1 MADAQHSIAK
11 KGMKKRS
18 AKSGTTGSGTPRAT
32 GTNGSAPV
40 PEVDWKGVARTLLIS
55 RELDRIEEEEL
66 VPAGLITYQFS
77 SRGHDLAQ
85 ILLGE
90 QITHRHDAATLYY
103 RSRPFVLTQG
113 LTPAE
118 ALRSTMGRSGGIS
131 EGRDIGVVHNLPR
144 RERGTVLPTSGDVG
158 AQFTPAIGWAQ
169 AITYRQSVMEEKEW
183 DGAIAVALAGDAA
196 CATNGF
202 WSALTIATTLRLPY
216 LFFIEDNG
224 YGISV
229 TGDLQTPGSDI
240 SANLASFSGL
250 TILRGDGTDPEEA
263 SRIIA
268 EAVATTRSGEGPVLL
283 HLKVPRLSG
292 HSFADN
298 QAYKPEERL
307 TEEIANDPLPKLRAY
322 LLEKKVMTGEEWEAM
337 QSEAVELVR
346 QAAEE
351 SKGAATPDTEGVL
364 ADAFFEE
371 GRPQIAGGEMPEIG
385 EEKYTART
393 AGTPEAQP
401 EGPRMN
407 LIDAVKRT
415 LSTELEAN
423 RRMLVFGEDVGMK
436 GGVHGATVDMQ
447 RQFGA
452 ERVFDT
458 SLNEE
463 GIIGRSVGMAM
474 AGLMPVPE
482 IQFRKYAD
490 PAHEQI
496 TDAGTIRWR
505 TAGRFAAPMVVRM
518 PVGYG
523 KKTGDPWH
531 SVSGEALYAHLVGWR
546 IAIPSNAEDAV
557 GLLRSAL
564 RGNDPTMFF
573 EHRALLDTREGRTPW
588 PGDEFV
594 VPFGSAKIVRE
605 GSDMT
610 IVSWGTMVHRSLEAV
625 QKSGVDAEV
634 IDLRTVI
641 PWDRE
646 RVLESVRKTGRVL
659 IVHEDTLTAG
669 FGGEI
674 AAVIAQEAFRY
685 LDAPVE
691 RLATPDI
698 PVPYNTTLMDAVVPT
713 VNAIAE
719 RVRQLMKF

>member
-1 MADAQHSIAK
+1 MAERATAAK
-11 KGMKKRS
+11 KRTGRAKKSSGSRKNGT
-18 AKSGTTGSGTPRAT
+18 AKIT
-32 GTNGSAPV
+32 GTI
-40 PEVDWKGVARTLLIS
+40 DWKRVARTLLIS

-90 QITHRHDAATLYY
+90 FITDPNDAATVYY

-118 ALRSTMGRSGGIS
+118 ALKSTMGRSGGIS

-144 RERGTVLPTSGDVG
+144 RDRGTVLPTSGDVG

-169 AITYRQSVMEEKEW
+169 AARYRATVRKQKEW
-183 DGAIAVALAGDAA
+183 KNAIGVALAGDAA

-202 WSALTIATTLRLPY
+202 WSALTIATTQNLPY

-229 TGDLQTPGSDI
+229 TGDLQTPGGDI
-240 SANLASFSGL
+240 SANLASFENL
-250 TILRGDGTDPEEA
+250 TILKGSGTDPEETA
-263 SRIIA
+263 RLIEEGVTA
-268 EAVATTRSGEGPVLL
+268 TRSGKGPVLL
-283 HLKVPRLSG
+283 HLTVPRLSG

-298 QAYKPEERL
+298 QAYKSEEL
-307 TEEIANDPLPKLRAY
+307 VAEEESRDPLPKLKAY
-322 LLEKKVMTGEEWEAM
+322 LKEKKIAGDAEWDALNE
-337 QSEAVELVR
+337 EAVALVAE
-346 QAAEE
+346 AAEE
-351 SKGAATPDTEGVL
+351 AKGAATPEIAGVG
-364 ADAFFEE
+364 DHAFYQK
-371 GRPQIAGGEMPEIG
+371 GSPQMAGGELPEIG
-385 EEKYTART
+385 EEKFADQH
-393 AGTPEAQP
+393 AGNPEPSP

-407 LIDAVKRT
+407 LIDAVRRT
-415 LSTELEAN
+415 LGSELEAN
-423 RRMLVFGEDVGMK
+423 DRMLVFGEDVGMK

-447 RQFGA
+447 KKFGE

-463 GIIGRSVGMAM
+463 GIIGRAVGMAM

-505 TAGRFAAPMVVRM
+505 TAGKFAAPMVVRM

-564 RGNDPTMFF
+564 RENDPTMFF
-573 EHRALLDTREGRTPW
+573 EHRALLDTREGRRPW
-588 PGDEFV
+588 PGDDFTL
-594 VPFGSAKIVRE
+594 PFGKGRVVRE
-605 GSDMT
+605 GSELT
-610 IVSWGTMVHRSLEAV
+610 IVSWGALLHRAVEAAEA
-625 QKSGVDAEV
+625 SGREVEV
-634 IDLRTVI
+634 IDLRTI
-641 PWDRE
+641 APWDRDL
-646 RVLESVRKTGRVL
+646 VLASVRKTGRLL
-659 IVHEDTLTAG
+659 IVHEDNSTVG
-669 FGGEI
+669 FGAEI
-674 AAVIAQEAFRY
+674 AAVIAAEAFTA

-691 RLATPDI
+691 RLTTPDI

-713 VNAIAE
+713 AERIAE
-719 RVRQLMKF
+719 RIEKIMTF

>member
-1 MADAQHSIAK
+1 MADRAATT
-11 KGMKKRS
+11 KKR
-18 AKSGTTGSGTPRAT
+18 TGRGKTST
-32 GTNGSAPV
+32 GKTNGTAVTPSL
-40 PEVDWKGVARTLLIS
+40 DWKEVARTLLIS

-66 VPAGLITYQFS
+66 VPGGLITYQFS

-85 ILLGE
+85 ILLG
-90 QITHRHDAATLYY
+90 QFISNQHDAATVYY

-118 ALRSTMGRSGGIS
+118 ALKSTMGRSGGIS

-144 RERGTVLPTSGDVG
+144 RARGTVLPTSGDVG

-169 AITYRQSVMEEKEW
+169 AAKYRASVLKESAW
-183 DGAIAVALAGDAA
+183 EGAIGLAMAGDAA

-202 WSALTIATTLRLPY
+202 WSALTIATTQRLPY

-229 TGDLQTPGSDI
+229 TGDLQTPGGDI
-240 SANLASFSGL
+240 SANLASFTDL
-250 TILRGDGTDPEEA
+250 MILKGDGTEPEECA
-263 SRIIA
+263 RLI
-268 EAVATTRSGEGPVLL
+268 EEGVKATREGKGPVLL
-283 HLKVPRLSG
+283 HLRVPRLSG

-298 QAYKPEERL
+298 QAYKSPEL
-307 TEEIANDPLPKLRAY
+307 VAEEEARDPLPKLRSY
-322 LLEKKVMTGEEWEAM
+322 LKGKKILDDAAWESLAEEAI
-337 QSEAVELVR
+337 ALVAE
-346 QAAEE
+346 AAEE
-351 SKGAATPDTEGVL
+351 AKGAATPETSQVGDH
-364 ADAFFEE
+364 AFYRK
-371 GRPQIAGGEMPEIG
+371 GNVQVAGGELPEIG
-385 EEKYTART
+385 EEEFAARRD
-393 AGTPEAQP
+393 GTEVAKP

-407 LIDAVKRT
+407 LIDAVRRT
-415 LSTELEAN
+415 LGSELEAN
-423 RRMLVFGEDVGMK
+423 DRVLLFGEDVGMK

-447 RQFGA
+447 RLHGE

-463 GIIGRSVGMAM
+463 GIIGRAVGMAA

-505 TAGRFAAPMVVRM
+505 TAGKFAAPMVVRM

-531 SVSGEALYAHLVGWR
+531 SVSGEALYAHLIGWR

-573 EHRALLDTREGRTPW
+573 EHRALLDTREGRRPW
-588 PGDEFV
+588 PGDEFIL
-594 VPFGSAKIVRE
+594 PFGKGRIVRE
-605 GSDMT
+605 GTKMT
-610 IVSWGTMVHRSLEAV
+610 IVSWGALLHRCVEAAE
-625 QKSGVDAEV
+625 KSGEKIEV
-634 IDLRTVI
+634 IDLRTIV

-646 RVLESVRKTGRVL
+646 LVLNSVKKTGRLL
-659 IVHEDTLTAG
+659 IVHEDNSTAG
-669 FGGEI
+669 FGAEI
-674 AAVIAQEAFRY
+674 AAVVAQEGFRD

-691 RLATPDI
+691 RLTTPDI

-713 VNAIAE
+713 VAAIAE
-719 RVRQLMKF
+719 RIERLLKF

>member
-1 MADAQHSIAK
+1 MPDSTTSK
-11 KGMKKRS
+11 STRKRS
-18 AKSGTTGSGTPRAT
+18 RRKST
-32 GTNGSAPV
+32 GTNGKATSPQ
-40 PEVDWKGVARTLLIS
+40 VDWKAIARTLLLS

-85 ILLGE
+85 ILLGHE
-90 QITHRHDAATLYY
+90 ITNRNDAATVYY

-118 ALRSTMGRSGGIS
+118 ALKSTMGRAGGIS

-144 RERGTVLPTSGDVG
+144 RDRGTVLPTSGDVG

-169 AITYRQSVMEEKEW
+169 AATYRASVLEQKEW

-202 WSALTIATTLRLPY
+202 WSALTIATTLSLPY

-240 SANLASFSGL
+240 SANLASFSNL
-250 TILRGDGTDPEEA
+250 TILKGDGTEPEEA
-263 SRIIA
+263 ARLIA
-268 EAVATTRSGEGPVLL
+268 EAVETTRGGRGPVLL

-298 QAYKPEERL
+298 QAYKPEERVKQ
-307 TEEIANDPLPKLRAY
+307 EEASDPLPKLKAFM
-322 LLEKKVMTGEEWEAM
+322 LSEKIVSEKEWDAMAEA
-337 QSEAVELVR
+337 AVEEVKA
-346 QAAEE
+346 AAEE
-351 SKGAATPDTEGVL
+351 AKEAPTPDTAGVL
-364 ADAFFEE
+364 DGTFY
-371 GRPQIAGGEMPEIG
+371 
-385 EEKYTART
+385 EKDGTQ
-393 AGTPEAQP
+393 TPEGATEPSP

-407 LIDAVKRT
+407 LIDAVRRT
-415 LSTELEAN
+415 LSTELAEN

-447 RQFGA
+447 REFGE

-463 GIIGRSVGMAM
+463 GIIGRAVGMAM
-474 AGLMPVPE
+474 AGLTPVPE

-564 RGNDPTMFF
+564 RGEDPTMFF
-573 EHRALLDTREGRTPW
+573 EHRALLDTREGRRPW

-594 VPFGSAKIVRE
+594 VPFGKGTIVRE
-605 GSDMT
+605 GEAMT
-610 IVSWGTMVHRSLEAV
+610 IVAWGTMVHRALEAAK
-625 QKSGVDAEV
+625 KSGIDAEV
-634 IDLRTVI
+634 IDLRTVV

-646 RVLESVRKTGRVL
+646 LVLDSIAKTGRAL
-659 IVHEDTLTAG
+659 IVHEDTITCG

-674 AAVIAQEAFRY
+674 AAVVAQDAFRD

-713 VNAIAE
+713 VETIVERME
-719 RVRQLMKF
+719 RVVKF